1 MKNASFHDLLLE
13 KMRDLESKPQGPAA
27 ASLDYEKFQAQSASS
42 TVDLPPRF
50 FRAPIQKRKIV
61 PEPAAFKP
69 VAPPPPPERVYEKSA
84 LDEEAVMKWNLFEK
98 TFAVS
103 LGERTTLSFA
113 LKGFRGYLKANHP
126 DLTGKNSKLNFST
139 LVKIKDEF
147 VTAVK
152 K

>member
-13 KMRDLESKPQGPAA
+13 KLRALNSAPAVPQRVSLDFEKWQAA
-27 ASLDYEKFQAQSASS
+27 APFAAL
-42 TVDLPPRF
+42 DLPPRF
-50 FRAPIQKRKIV
+50 FRAPVKKKNAPAPV
-61 PEPAAFKP
+61 PPAT
-69 VAPPPPPERVYEKSA
+69 PPPPPERVYEKSA
-84 LDEEAVMKWNLFEK
+84 LDEEAVKKWNLFEK
-98 TFAVS
+98 TFAVN

-113 LKGFRGYLKANHP
+113 LKGFRGFLKANHP